1 MQFKRFY
8 ILLITLSFLISD
20 DITSDGNSQSKEE
33 KKWWSLFKKKD
44 KSNDTNDVVED
55 EGEEEIDN
63 GTKELS
69 DEEPKLDKKQ
79 KKKEEKRKKKEEK
92 KRKKE
97 EKKKKK
103 EEAKKDKKGIFGFL
117 KKKPENEDASAVEE
131 EADTSDPSNEV
142 QEDEVDSST
151 DSAQNSE
158 QPISDSIPID
168 SEDELIQAIIEQN
181 KKIDLLIKHLDPS
194 DSISNEDDSEQ
205 DTTDMLELLQIVQNK
220 FNEIDVAVSGSDS
233 LFSSIS
239 EDMKNLQSKIESI
252 NIRLETKIQSIE
264 MSSSIYA
271 DELDQKIKSLEEE
284 FSADGI
290 QELKDMNKDLILKM
304 LKVDDKY
311 SSEITR
317 LENKISNLESGVSN
331 LKEINK
337 DLVVNALTQPKEN
350 NNPKPINNSKKS
362 TSNISKSVYKKKYD
376 EAYLAYLDANYE
388 KSLSIFEE
396 LLALNGVNDLTDNC
410 QYWVGEI
417 HYSMKSYGR
426 AIDAF
431 NKVFN
436 YDDNNKGAYAYYK
449 LGLCYLNISDTNKAV
464 ESFTK
469 VVNDYS
475 NQSDLV
481 KKSEQFISKYSN

>member
-20 DITSDGNSQSKEE
+20 DVNSDSNSQSKEE

-63 GTKELS
+63 ETKELS

-79 KKKEEKRKKKEEK
+79 K
-92 KRKKE
+92 KKE

-220 FNEIDVAVSGSDS
+220 FFD
-233 LFSSIS
+233 
-239 EDMKNLQSKIESI
+239 
-252 NIRLETKIQSIE
+252 IQGKFYE
-264 MSSSIYA
+264 
-271 DELDQKIKSLEEE
+271 
-284 FSADGI
+284 
-290 QELKDMNKDLILKM
+290 
-304 LKVDDKY
+304 VP
-311 SSEITR
+311 
-317 LENKISNLESGVSN
+317 SN
-331 LKEINK
+331 INK
-337 DLVVNALTQPKEN
+337 RDSP
-350 NNPKPINNSKKS
+350 NNS
-362 TSNISKSVYKKKYD
+362 
-376 EAYLAYLDANYE
+376 
-388 KSLSIFEE
+388 
-396 LLALNGVNDLTDNC
+396 
-410 QYWVGEI
+410 
-417 HYSMKSYGR
+417 
-426 AIDAF
+426 
-431 NKVFN
+431 
-436 YDDNNKGAYAYYK
+436 
-449 LGLCYLNISDTNKAV
+449 
-464 ESFTK
+464 
-469 VVNDYS
+469 
-475 NQSDLV
+475 
-481 KKSEQFISKYSN
+481 QF